1 MPAAYFAVYALDK
14 PGRLAAREAARE
26 RHRAYLRAPNPHGVE
41 ALLGG
46 PLCDERGAMN
56 GTLLVLRAPSRAD
69 VERFVAADPYIAADV
84 FERVE
89 IRAWRWGLGAP
100 PDAAAA

>member
-1 MPAAYFAVYALDK
+1 MTSAYFAVFALDK

-41 ALLGG
+41 AVLGG
-46 PLCDERGAMN
+46 PLCDEQGRMN
-56 GTLLVLRAPSRAD
+56 GTLLVLRARSRAD
-69 VERFVAADPYIAADV
+69 VERFVEADPYNAADV
-84 FERVE
+84 FGRVE

-100 PDAAAA
+100 LGVTAG

>member
-1 MPAAYFAVYALDK
+1 MTAAYFAVYALDK

-41 ALLGG
+41 AVLGG
-46 PLCDERGAMN
+46 PLCDAQGEMN
-56 GTLLVLRAPSRAD
+56 GTLLVLRAPSPAA
-69 VERFVAADPYIAADV
+69 VERFMADDPYSAADV

-100 PDAAAA
+100 AGAG

>member
-1 MPAAYFAVYALDK
+1 MTAYFAVYALDR

-26 RHRAYLRAPNPHGVE
+26 QHRIYLRTPNPHGVE

-46 PLCDERGAMN
+46 PLCDEQGRMN
-56 GTLLVLRAPSRAD
+56 GTLLVLRARSRED
-69 VERFVAADPYIAADV
+69 VERFMAADPYAAADV

-100 PDAAAA
+100 ADAAG

>member
-1 MPAAYFAVYALDK
+1 MTAAYFAVYALDK

-26 RHRAYLRAPNPHGVE
+26 RHRAYLRAPNAHRVE
-41 ALLGG
+41 AVLGG
-46 PLCDERGAMN
+46 PLCDEDGRMN
-56 GTLLVLRAPSRAD
+56 GTLLVLRAPARAD
-69 VERFVAADPYIAADV
+69 VERFMAADPYSAADV

-100 PDAAAA
+100 VDASAG